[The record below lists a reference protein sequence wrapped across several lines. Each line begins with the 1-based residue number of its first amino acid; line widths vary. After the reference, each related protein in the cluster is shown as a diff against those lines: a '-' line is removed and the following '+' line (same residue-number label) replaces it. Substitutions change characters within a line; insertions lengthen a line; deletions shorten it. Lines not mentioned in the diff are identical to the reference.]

1 MTERKRVMTDYRN
14 DTEERELLEERRKLS
29 LERIRQIPEEKSVP
43 VTYREYFAEMAKY
56 IVKLQELEKRLK
68 EGILEHGSMEEL
80 QALNVGPYRDI
91 LPEMYEHS
99 YGNPAYA
106 AKMLGE
112 GYGQMLSFLYAEIQG
127 MVVSVY
133 EGRLWDCVV
142 VMELFL
148 EIYHMFEEE
157 ELPTK
162 AALRDVFYWYVS
174 DYTDETMEY
183 RIREMVDPTLDFASG
198 IVRKADLTDLRYLY
212 RYGEYVTENERKTAE
227 FLNGLPQEQIDAM
240 ARTYTEGYRIG
251 FVLGNRD
258 LSKKK
263 TVNIRYHLGFER
275 MVRAAILQFEEM
287 GLQPVIYRSA
297 VHGADRNRRGL
308 RTGYSGAVPN
318 KQFDYDHKE
327 DAALFLDED
336 LVQRRL
342 RAMQVAYEKH
352 KEEANTHAGPAVIE
366 IFGEKPFSPKA
377 NKDALS
383 FNEKQQKLQVRYDN
397 EAGQITNR
405 YIIGEERSFTII
417 AYPVPEIGEQF
428 EEIFRETVKINT
440 LDYRKYQRIQQHL
453 IDALDQGTRVHVKG
467 KGENRTDLWIQLH
480 KLEQPEKQTNFENC
494 VADVNIPVG
503 EVFTSPVLKG
513 TNGVLHVTSVYL
525 NELNYQNL
533 CLTLTDGM
541 ITDYGCTNFEQE
553 GENRKY
559 IEANI
564 LNHHK
569 TLPIGEF
576 AIGTNTTAYV
586 VAEKYQIADKL
597 PILIAEKMG
606 PHFAMG
612 DTCYSWAEDT
622 AVFNP
627 DGKEI
632 IARDNEISIL
642 RKEDPGKAYFGC
654 HTDITIPYDE
664 LDYIRVQ
671 KEDGS
676 EVSLIEDG
684 RFVLPGTEELNE
696 AFQE

>member
-29 LERIRQIPEEKSVP
+29 LERIRQIPEENSVP

-157 ELPTK
+157 EFPTK

-251 FVLGNRD
+251 FVLGNKD

-383 FNEKQQKLQVRYDN
+383 FTEKQQKLQVRYDN

>member
-1 MTERKRVMTDYRN
+1 MTDYRN

-157 ELPTK
+157 EFPTK

-251 FVLGNRD
+251 FVLGNKD

-480 KLEQPEKQTNFENC
+480 KLEQLEKQTNFENC

>member
-1 MTERKRVMTDYRN
+1 MTDYRN

-157 ELPTK
+157 EFPTK

-251 FVLGNRD
+251 FVLGNKD

-308 RTGYSGAVPN
+308 RTGYSGAIPN

>member
-1 MTERKRVMTDYRN
+1 MTDYRN

>member
-157 ELPTK
+157 EFPTK

-251 FVLGNRD
+251 FVLGNKD

-275 MVRAAILQFEEM
+275 MVRAALLQFEEM

-533 CLTLTDGM
+533 CLTITDGM

>member
-157 ELPTK
+157 EFPTK

-251 FVLGNRD
+251 FVLGNKD

-480 KLEQPEKQTNFENC
+480 KLEQLEKQTNFENC